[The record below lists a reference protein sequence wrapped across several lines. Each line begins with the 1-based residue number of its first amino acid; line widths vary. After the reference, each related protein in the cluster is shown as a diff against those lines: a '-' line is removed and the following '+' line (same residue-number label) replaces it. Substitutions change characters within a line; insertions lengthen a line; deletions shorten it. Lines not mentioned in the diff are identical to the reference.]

1 MNRFRS
7 PLAAGLLVL
16 SASASAGLPGALR
29 FSIAQDPDYD
39 IVTISDARGRHIA
52 TINEIDFPNPV
63 VYPAPDRRNVIVL
76 GGISRQNDVDDTL
89 VYFRLHL
96 ARNGSWSVLICR
108 TEAPFRV
115 TDSNDYRATARIAKS
130 SLMRAVMGGKG
141 IPGEQCKPAREIQKG
156 SRTY

>member
-7 PLAAGLLVL
+7 PLAAGLLLL

-63 VYPAPDRRNVIVL
+63 VYPAPDRRNIIVL
-76 GGISRQNDVDDTL
+76 GGISGLYDIDDTL
-89 VYFRLHL
+89 IYVRLHL
-96 ARNGSWSVLICR
+96 ARNGSWSVLNCE
-108 TEAPFRV
+108 TKTLFRI
-115 TDSNDYRATARIAKS
+115 TGSKDYRATARIAKS
-130 SLMRAVMGGKG
+130 SLMRAVRGGKG
-141 IPGEQCKPAREIQKG
+141 VPGEQCKPAREIQKG